1 MANALRAR
9 SYALSGVLVCLSL
22 YSGDPEKGPKMVR
35 FPEIQKIR
43 DMVRNRGQTSGDPFW
58 AMVATNLVVRTST
71 MIHT

>member
-1 MANALRAR
+1 MDNALRAR
-9 SYALSGVLVCLSL
+9 SYALSSVLVCLSL
-22 YSGDPEKGPKMVR
+22 DSGDPENGPKMVR

-43 DMVRNRGQTSGDPFW
+43 DMVRNRGQTFGDPFW